1 VEFQYLSLPRFF
13 YDCFIC
19 KVNPGAGGVSSIY
32 QVLFIRRA
40 SFMFSAS
47 QVLTF
52 IKLFITAHKERSGRD
67 NNNKSILEVFSVVNI
82 QGIQQSLNQISQ
94 ICSQLSQNEQTNVSR
109 LSQMTESERSAA
121 QQMQRCMQ
129 LVNQV
134 SQQLQQI
141 STTTGT
147 QYTTPGQ
154 FTYSTQPP
162 IGGGM
167 GMGIGQQ
174 TFSPGGQ
181 QYGST
186 SFEMSREFGRGEA
199 DGDGGSATSTPRPS
213 SFTSS
218 TGGGHPTYNT
228 NKDIGK

>member
-1 VEFQYLSLPRFF
+1 
-13 YDCFIC
+13 
-19 KVNPGAGGVSSIY
+19 VSSIY
-32 QVLFIRRA
+32 QVLFIGRA
-40 SFMFSAS
+40 SFIFSAS

-218 TGGGHPTYNT
+218 TSGGHPTYNT